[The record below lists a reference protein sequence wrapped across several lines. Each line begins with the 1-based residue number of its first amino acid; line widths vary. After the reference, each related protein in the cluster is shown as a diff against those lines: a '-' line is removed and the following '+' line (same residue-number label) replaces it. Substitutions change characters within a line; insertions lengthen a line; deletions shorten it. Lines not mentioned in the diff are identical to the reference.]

1 MNNIRRRFKTLLTS
15 YSEFLLMIDPPK
27 ILPPSKPGLLRPSLR
42 PKTPAQRPRETLTNA
57 AADFLPLAPPPAA
70 AIAPAAAA
78 IAPPK
83 GPQLARTAMTVMSS
97 MKAIKAAGGAKPPA
111 AAAAP
116 AAAAQLPEQLAAVAI
131 GEATAAD
138 KPAIVSS
145 SAV

>member
-1 MNNIRRRFKTLLTS
+1 
-15 YSEFLLMIDPPK
+15 MIDPPK
-27 ILPPSKPGLLRPSLR
+27 ILPPSKPGLRGPSLR
-42 PKTPAQRPRETLTNA
+42 PPKTPAQRPRETLTNA
-57 AADFLPLAPPPAA
+57 AADFLPLAPPPAVT
-70 AIAPAAAA
+70 APAAAA
-78 IAPPK
+78 TGPPK

-111 AAAAP
+111 AAAAAAP

-131 GEATAAD
+131 GEVAAAD